1 MRNRIALMLAALALA
16 AGLSLPSSAVAG
28 DLGKSAAAAG
38 HADDRVVHHRVYY
51 PRYRHY
57 YHVADTSQS
66 DPYSWNYSPRGYYP
80 YYASQYW
87 VPAEQMRYRY
97 RYKFTGQK
105 FKYHAAWG
113 APKKDY
119 NHREWHGEN
128 HGFHHRWHW

>member
-1 MRNRIALMLAALALA
+1 MRNKLALWLAAMALA
-16 AGLSLPSSAVAG
+16 VGVSVSSPAIAG
-28 DLGKSAAAAG
+28 DLSRSSSAHG
-38 HADDRVVHHRVYY
+38 HDPVVHHRVYF
-51 PRYRHY
+51 PKYRHV

-66 DPYSWNYSPRGYYP
+66 DPYAWNYSPRGYYP
-80 YYASQYW
+80 FYASQYW

-105 FKYHAAWG
+105 FRYHAAWG
-113 APKKDY
+113 YPKKDY